1 MGVKELVLGLTHRKP
16 IVNTSTT
23 PSLRFLLTC
32 RVQTALTGTSKM
44 MKSVIVLKKPLV
56 VNKLETS
63 MQVPR
68 IALFQILAL
77 GVHSHILANDVAA

>member
-1 MGVKELVLGLTHRKP
+1 
-16 IVNTSTT
+16 
-23 PSLRFLLTC
+23 
-32 RVQTALTGTSKM
+32 M
-44 MKSVIVLKKPLV
+44 MKSVIVLNKPLV

-63 MQVPR
+63 MQLPR